1 MPDRRAPRGAG
12 GPRQLAQAMAR
23 LRRQTAPPTL
33 LGRVQER
40 WADAVG
46 SPVADEAVPVAERD
60 GIVTVSCRS
69 AVWSA
74 ELSMLSESLLEGL
87 NERLGEGRRVRAL
100 RFTTTPR

>member
-1 MPDRRAPRGAG
+1 MSERRAPRGGG
-12 GPRQLAQAMAR
+12 GPRELAQAMVR
-23 LRRQTAPPTL
+23 LRRQAAPPTL
-33 LGRVQER
+33 LARVQER

-46 SPVADEAVPVAERD
+46 SPVAEEALPVAERD

-87 NERLGEGRRVRAL
+87 NERLGEGRRVRGL